1 MTDPLP
7 DPDESL
13 DSLGLFCPVPI
24 WETAKRVRSMLPGQI
39 IEVFSDDP
47 GVKTDFPLWCSRTGN
62 TLLTISEENDVYRA
76 LIRKE

>member
-1 MTDPLP
+1 
-7 DPDESL
+7 
-13 DSLGLFCPVPI
+13 
-24 WETAKRVRSMLPGQI
+24 MLPGQI